1 MRYENYIDGI
11 VIVVD
16 ISLRPVR
23 VQCKDKSPTM
33 LTYTGGLLA
42 KTIVSDK
49 LPGGL
54 LKQQ

>member
-16 ISLRPVR
+16 ISLRAFR
-23 VQCKDKSPTM
+23 VQCTDKSPTM

-54 LKQQ
+54 LQQQ